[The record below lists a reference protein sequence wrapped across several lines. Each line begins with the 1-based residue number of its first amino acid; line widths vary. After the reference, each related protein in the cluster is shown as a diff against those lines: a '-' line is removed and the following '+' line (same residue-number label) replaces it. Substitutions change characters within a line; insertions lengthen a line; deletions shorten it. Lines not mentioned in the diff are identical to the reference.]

1 MPVFL
6 IAYLGALLSLLA
18 LDAVWLGVV
27 MGPVYTAALVELLLP
42 EPRWGAAAVFYLAYP
57 VGIVVFAVL
66 PAWRDAAT
74 RRALALG
81 ALYGA
86 LAYAT
91 YDLTNLATLKGWPV
105 HIVVIDIAWGA
116 VLSAAAAASGL
127 WTLRRFKGAAG
138 GRQSDG
144 TPTGSAA
151 SSSGG

>member
-6 IAYLGALLSLLA
+6 TAYLGALLGLLV
-18 LDAVWLGVV
+18 LDALWLGVV
-27 MGPVYTAALVELLLP
+27 MGPVYTAALGELLLP
-42 EPRWGAAAVFYLAYP
+42 QPRWGAAALFYLAYP

-66 PAWRDAAT
+66 PAWRQG
-74 RRALALG
+74 ALRPALWLG

-116 VLSAAAAASGL
+116 VLSGAAAFTGL
-127 WTLRRFKGAAG
+127 WALRRRHRQAPLAA
-138 GRQSDG
+138 
-144 TPTGSAA
+144 
-151 SSSGG
+151 